1 MNGTCLLKCNLKL
14 KIKQIF
20 KYNVKVPHRKG
31 LYGGYHV
38 NNEYNNFFKFNL
50 LFYFYIVLKMP
61 TKYKVSILNTIG
73 EKCGFII

>member
-38 NNEYNNFFKFNL
+38 NNEYNNF
-50 LFYFYIVLKMP
+50 
-61 TKYKVSILNTIG
+61 
-73 EKCGFII
+73 